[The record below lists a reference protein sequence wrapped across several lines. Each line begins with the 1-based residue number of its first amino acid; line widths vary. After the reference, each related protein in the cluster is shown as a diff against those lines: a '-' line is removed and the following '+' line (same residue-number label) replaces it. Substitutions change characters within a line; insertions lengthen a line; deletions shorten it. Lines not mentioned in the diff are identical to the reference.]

1 MFESKLK
8 LIFWNENWG
17 GLPRYLA
24 FKKSMGA
31 KNSLFFVTKIAF
43 FYYARCCRYRKN
55 KIERIM
61 IFSLLYHDPSS
72 LDGSSVGI

>member
-43 FYYARCCRYRKN
+43 FT
-55 KIERIM
+55 M
-61 IFSLLYHDPSS
+61 HDV
-72 LDGSSVGI
+72 VGIEKIKLKGL